1 MVILFAVTMFVSAA
15 LLFLVQPMFAKMVL
29 PLAGGTPAVWNT
41 CVLFF
46 QMTLLAGYAWAHLA
60 IGRLGVKRHTVA
72 QFALLLLPLLVLPI
86 AIPAGW
92 FPPAGH
98 TPVPWLLGL
107 MAITV
112 GLPFLAV
119 STSAP
124 TLQRWFSATDHP
136 SARDPY
142 FLYAASNLGSIL
154 ALILYPVVLE
164 PMLRLRD
171 QARVWTVGYVL
182 LTGLTVTCAVVVRRR
197 RAAVP
202 APAVADQAPFAAT
215 CNPVQAGADVPAGGS
230 SGATATVSS
239 TETGIQDKPL
249 TLGRRLRWLALAA
262 VPSSLMLGVTMFL
275 STDIA
280 PMPLLWVVPL
290 SLYLLTFVIAFS
302 PSLRHVR
309 AAAVLLMA
317 IFVLP
322 LALLLLTATR
332 KPLWMVVPF
341 HLLAFFV
348 SALVCHSELA
358 KDRPPVSH
366 LTEFYLWMSVGG
378 MLGGLFN
385 TLVAPAIFKVVAEYP
400 LMLAAACLLRPWPKM
415 PATRLQRALDVLL
428 PVALAALTVGVILG
442 TKAVTMREV
451 WRMSALG
458 AVLLVCFT
466 FSRRPIR
473 FGLGVGMLMLAG
485 FMTWEARTEVQ
496 YRERTFFGVYQIEID
511 RSHELRTLMNGTT
524 MHGAQSMDPGKAAE
538 PITYY
543 YRTSPIG
550 RMFEVLDG
558 RLAGGRIAVV
568 GLGTGTLAAY
578 AQPGQHWTFYEID
591 PAIWRI
597 SANPL
602 YFTYLPAC
610 GERCSVV
617 LGDARVSLGHTAP
630 GSHALIVLDAF
641 SSDAIP
647 VHLMTREALA
657 LYMSRLAPH
666 GIVAFHIS
674 NRHLALQPVLSRLAQ
689 DLGLA
694 AVSRSD
700 EVTDEESAEGWAGSD
715 WVLIARD
722 GADLEPLGDD
732 WDRIDGR
739 SGPDWTD
746 DFSNILA
753 VLSWK

>member
-46 QMTLLAGYAWAHLA
+46 QITLLAGYAWAHVA
-60 IGRLGVKRHTVA
+60 IRWLGVKRHAAV
-72 QFALLLLPLLVLPI
+72 QLGLLLVPLLVLPI
-86 AIPAGW
+86 GIPPEW
-92 FPPAGH
+92 FPPAGR
-98 TPVPWLLGL
+98 TPVPWMLGV
-107 MAITV
+107 MAISV

-136 SARDPY
+136 AARDPY

-154 ALILYPVVLE
+154 ALLSYPVLLE

-171 QARVWTVGYVL
+171 QARLWTIGYGVL
-182 LTGLTVTCAVVVRRR
+182 AVLTLACAMAVRRR
-197 RAAVP
+197 PAGPAARVQDPLPGAVP
-202 APAVADQAPFAAT
+202 DLPDT
-215 CNPVQAGADVPAGGS
+215 
-230 SGATATVSS
+230 
-239 TETGIQDKPL
+239 PL
-249 TLGRRLRWLALAA
+249 TLKRRLRWLALAA

-302 PSLRHVR
+302 PRLRVAR
-309 AAAVLLMA
+309 NASVVLMSIL
-317 IFVLP
+317 VLP
-322 LALLLLTATR
+322 LVLLLVTSMR

-341 HLLAFFV
+341 HLVAFFV

-358 KDRPPVSH
+358 KDRPSPRH

-385 TLVAPAIFKVVAEYP
+385 TLVAPAIFNVVAEYP
-400 LMLAAACLLRPWPKM
+400 LMIAAACLLRPAPAG
-415 PATRLQRALDVLL
+415 PATRMQRILDVAL
-428 PVALAALTVGVILG
+428 PIALAGLTAGVVLGAKAWLTREAWRLAALGG
-442 TKAVTMREV
+442 
-451 WRMSALG
+451 
-458 AVLLVCFT
+458 VLLVCFT
-466 FSRRPIR
+466 FSRRPLR

-485 FMTWEARTEVQ
+485 VLTWEERTEVQ
-496 YRERTFFGVYQIEID
+496 YRERTFFGVYQIEVD
-511 RSHELRTLMNGTT
+511 ESRQLRTLMNGTT
-524 MHGAQSMDPGKAAE
+524 MHGAQSTDPARAAE

-550 RMFEVLDG
+550 SMFEALKD
-558 RLAGGRIAVV
+558 RFAGGRIAVV

-578 AQPGQHWTFYEID
+578 AQPGQRWTFYEID

-597 SANPL
+597 SSNPL
-602 YFTYLPAC
+602 YFSYLPRC
-610 GERCSVV
+610 GDRCTVV
-617 LGDARVSLGHTAP
+617 LGDARVSLKRVPA

-647 VHLMTREALA
+647 IHLMTREALA
-657 LYMSRLAPH
+657 LYVSKLAPH

-674 NRHLALQPVLSRLAQ
+674 NRHLELQPVLARLAQ

-694 AVSRSD
+694 AISRND
-700 EVTDEESAEGWAGSD
+700 EVSDSESDEGWAGSE
-715 WVLIARD
+715 WVLLARD
-722 GADLEPLGDD
+722 AADLEPFGED
-732 WDRIDGR
+732 WDRIDSS